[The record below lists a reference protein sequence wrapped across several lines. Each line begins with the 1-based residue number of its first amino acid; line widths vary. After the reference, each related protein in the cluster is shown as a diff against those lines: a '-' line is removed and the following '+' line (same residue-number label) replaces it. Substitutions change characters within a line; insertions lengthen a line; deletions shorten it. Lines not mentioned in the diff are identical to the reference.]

1 MLVWGIWALF
11 IRRRRAMRLARN
23 LGTLLLAIWLILG
36 GLSSLLHFSFAGMG
50 TVMAILAVSAG
61 VLLIA
66 GR

>member
-1 MLVWGIWALF
+1 
-11 IRRRRAMRLARN
+11 MRLARN

>member
-1 MLVWGIWALF
+1 MLVWGIGALF
-11 IRRRRAMRLARN
+11 IRKRKAMRLARN
-23 LGTLLLAIWLILG
+23 LGTLLLAIWLVLG
-36 GLSSLLHFSFAGMG
+36 GISSLLHFSFAVMG